1 MPNNT
6 VDDGNANTFI
16 GSGGLAITNVEL
28 PKTVNSVNGLFDG
41 NRADKNGG
49 GVSISNRPPR
59 GHSFSFT
66 SVVFQGITARNA
78 LLAGSAAT
86 GGNGFQRP

>member
-28 PKTVNSVNGLFDG
+28 PKTVNSVNGLFDR
-41 NRADKNGG
+41 NRADRNGG

-59 GHSFSFT
+59 GHSFT